1 VLCAPEMLVW
11 KYMEL
16 ICWELF
22 WIFENRRLMKQQG
35 LIPSLVNS
43 SLMGLWREWAECLQT
58 RENRRKEM
66 ENEKMMVNKHKSSV
80 KTSDFRHG
88 DLVRVWGPGQ
98 DPTSKKERDDRVWL
112 FNFWILFGS
121 QCFVF
126 SFIYVWGRKWLCS
139 WECPF

>member
-16 ICWELF
+16 ICLELF

-35 LIPSLVNS
+35 LKPSLVNS
-43 SLMGLWREWAECLQT
+43 SLMGLWWEWAECLQT

-98 DPTSKKERDDRVWL
+98 DPTSKNERDDRVWL

-126 SFIYVWGRKWLCS
+126 SFIYVWVGKWLCS